1 MTPGSLSNIR
11 SCFSNSERRS
21 TIVFPTALPRGLRN
35 VLRKSTAAFASSEV
49 PAASER
55 APSCQR
61 TNSRM
66 FVTNAWKFLPVSG
79 DAFHARARK
88 SPRASDSNSA
98 TDFSLNESSETSSSS
113 RSSSAQRSPVRT
125 DSTSARLRSCAANLA
140 ASALYCSRTASM
152 SSSENEL
159 NILFAMPTTD
169 SSSAD
174 CPSASTART
183 VMLTASFAW
192 AVVSSL
198 PSFCSAPN
206 LMSRRSPSTR
216 SSNTGGRSSWNS
228 PKPATVGVTSSVL
241 NTSSRFSSA
250 VSTASSASVGSASAS
265 AAAAAV
271 SASTRAG
278 GVDCASAD
286 APPSSEA
293 RSAALKR
300 LSSRI
305 WSAYFA

>member
-1 MTPGSLSNIR
+1 MTPGSSSNIR

-35 VLRKSTAAFASSEV
+35 VLRKSTAAFASAET

-98 TDFSLNESSETSSSS
+98 TDFSLKESSETSSSS

-159 NILFAMPTTD
+159 NILFAMSTTD

-198 PSFCSAPN
+198 PSFCSTPN

-216 SSNTGGRSSWNS
+216 SSNTDGRSSWNS
-228 PKPATVGVTSSVL
+228 PKPATVL

-250 VSTASSASVGSASAS
+250 MSTASSASVGSASAS

-293 RSAALKR
+293 RSAALR
-300 LSSRI
+300 RSSSRI
-305 WSAYFA
+305 WSAYFV